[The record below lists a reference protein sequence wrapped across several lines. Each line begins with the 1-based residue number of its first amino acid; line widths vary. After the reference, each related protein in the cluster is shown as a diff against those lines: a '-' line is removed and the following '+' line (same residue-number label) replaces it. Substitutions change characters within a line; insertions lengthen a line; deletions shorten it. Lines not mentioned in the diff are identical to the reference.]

1 MMKIQKKLHFRKLE
15 TFHEMIFLSFWLKM
29 NWQIFWRYMKLLFSI
44 YFNLFFNQS
53 KLAALSGVRFTKM
66 RNSSNEMEVFF
77 ESIAII
83 NNKPKG
89 HLTNSNN
96 LLKMRNVSIEF
107 FLLSGLNF
115 LFSNPILLRV
125 SARLAKTS
133 AKLRIRVRIGKYIFD
148 HLK

>member
-1 MMKIQKKLHFRKLE
+1 
-15 TFHEMIFLSFWLKM
+15 MIKNELTDFVELYEVV
-29 NWQIFWRYMKLLFSI
+29 IF

-66 RNSSNEMEVFF
+66 RNSSNEIEAFF

-96 LLKMRNVSIEF
+96 LFKNE
-107 FLLSGLNF
+107 
-115 LFSNPILLRV
+115 
-125 SARLAKTS
+125 KC
-133 AKLRIRVRIGKYIFD
+133 
-148 HLK
+148 